1 MVRLK
6 FLLIVTATSIAL
18 LYPTEVAFAGAR
30 TIACT
35 AIAGALYACPD
46 PPETGGKANGGSVD
60 VTADTTTGSS
70 GTGTSSHP
78 RRGRG
83 GTDTLAPPR
92 VCANGDPAK
101 PGIDTIPC
109 GNGSFLPFARPNT
122 PTTPCTVCS
131 PSTIVSVSDL
141 QNFPAYAAPTN
152 MEPNGWTIVG
162 LPTNFWAAPSAQIQ
176 EGLLLGQ
183 PAHVMFTPIG
193 YHWDYGDSNT
203 TSTHKRLELEQPQP
217 RRILQHHHQPHVRHK
232 RHLHRQPHH
241 RLPRRLQLRRPR
253 LAARRRHR
261 HRAVS
266 PLHRYSR
273 ERINRARRPR
283 LQHQPPRTRL
293 LTDTTTTR
301 STSRDSPQLRVRAR
315 RGDNVPASNHRYRYL
330 AHNPTDKT
338 LPCSA
343 FQLYPHG

>member
-70 GTGTSSHP
+70 GTGISSHP

-162 LPTNFWAAPSAQIQ
+162 LPTNFWADPSAQIQ

-203 TSTHKRLELEQPQP
+203 TSTPTSGSNWKNLN
-217 RRILQHHHQPHVRHK
+217 
-232 RHLHRQPHH
+232 
-241 RLPRRLQLRRPR
+241 
-253 LAARRRHR
+253 LAEF
-261 HRAVS
+261 S
-266 PLHRYSR
+266 
-273 ERINRARRPR
+273 N
-283 LQHQPPRTRL
+283 
-293 LTDTTTTR
+293 TTTSHTYATKGTYTVVLTIDYR
-301 STSRDSPQLRVRAR
+301 ADYSFGDQGWRPVEGIVTVPSAPFTVMAAKESTVLVAQDCNTNP
-315 RGDNVPASNHRYRYL
+315 RGPG
-330 AHNPTDKT
+330 
-338 LPCSA
+338 C
-343 FQLYPHG
+343 